1 MSAVARFWRST
12 IGKKI
17 VMAVTGLIGVGFVI
31 GHMAGNLQVFLGPEK
46 FNAYAAFLKS
56 LGGLLWLVRA
66 VLVAAV
72 VLHVVAAVQLTRM
85 RGQARPVG
93 YRSGGQKEVS
103 TFASRTIRWG
113 GALLLFFIV
122 FHILHFTTLDIFPDY
137 SHTDAYGNVVKG
149 FGKWWVVLL
158 YVLAMAAL
166 GLHLFHG
173 AWSSFRTL
181 GASPASDQPLKRRV
195 ALLVAAIVWLGFTV
209 IPLGVFFGFAP
220 APAATAP
227 IIPADTAAAAP
238 AGE

>member
-46 FNAYAAFLKS
+46 FNAYARFLQG
-56 LGGLLWLVRA
+56 LGGLLWLMRA
-66 VLVAAV
+66 VLLGAV
-72 VLHVVAAVQLTRM
+72 ILHVVAAVQLTRM
-85 RGQARPVG
+85 RGQARPVA
-93 YRSGGQKEVS
+93 YRKGQKEVS
-103 TFASRTIRWG
+103 TWASRTIRWG
-113 GALLLFFIV
+113 GALLFFFIV

-137 SHTDAYGNVVKG
+137 SHTDAYGNVIKG
-149 FGKWWVVLL
+149 FSKPWVVVL
-158 YVLAMAAL
+158 YVVAMLAL

-181 GASPASDQPLKRRV
+181 GASPSSAEPLKRRI
-195 ALLVAAIVWLGFTV
+195 ALLVAIVVWLGFTV
-209 IPLGVFFGFAP
+209 VPLGVYFGFAP
-220 APAATAP
+220 EPGATTHTVPAETAV
-227 IIPADTAAAAP
+227 AP